1 VRKLLWRSFDVHEP
15 VKHNLKFILARCGQT
30 IVLRE
35 NTFENTLDYSDI
47 GNLIVQIFA
56 LVECYCEISNCK
68 TNHGHALVDR
78 TFLVSALQLTSYTI
92 ISGITLGCLA

>member
-1 VRKLLWRSFDVHEP
+1 MGKLLWRSFDVQEP
-15 VKHNLKFILARCGQT
+15 VKYNLKFILAQRCGQT

-35 NTFENTLDYSDI
+35 NTFEITLDYSDI

-68 TNHGHALVDR
+68 INHGHALVD
-78 TFLVSALQLTSYTI
+78 FPSISFAADQLHTI
-92 ISGITLGCLA
+92 ISGMTLSYLA